1 MAAMIPTGTWSNR
14 QPRRQSRELSPAGA
28 EIALAGHLIHRPEL
42 AADLSPDIWGNLECQ
57 HIHHATRA
65 LSGQLEALALEQRLR
80 SITRW
85 LWGRQ
90 GTGWKPAANHL
101 TRFTAAAGAAPDVDR
116 LIPMVV
122 TAARRRALAVVADR
136 LHTST
141 GDPVEAAR
149 DAVAALEQLLDSW
162 KAVE

>member
-1 MAAMIPTGTWSNR
+1 MTAMTPAGTWSNR
-14 QPRRQSRELSPAGA
+14 QPRRQPRQLSPAGA
-28 EIALAGHLIHRPEL
+28 EIALAGHLVHRPDL
-42 AADLSPDIWGNLECQ
+42 AAELSPDIWGNLECE

-65 LSGQLEALALEQRLR
+65 LSGQLEVLALEQRLR
-80 SITRW
+80 SIARW
-85 LWGRQ
+85 LWARQ
-90 GTGWKPAANHL
+90 GTGWKPATNYL
-101 TRFTAAAGAAPDVDR
+101 SRFTAAADVAPDPAL

-141 GDPVEAAR
+141 GDPVAAAR
-149 DAVAALEQLLDSW
+149 EAVGALEQLLDSW